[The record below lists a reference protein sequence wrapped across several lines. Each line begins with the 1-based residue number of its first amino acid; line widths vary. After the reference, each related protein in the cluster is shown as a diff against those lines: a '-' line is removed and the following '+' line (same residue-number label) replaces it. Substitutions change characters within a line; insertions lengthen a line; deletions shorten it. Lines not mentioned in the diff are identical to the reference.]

1 MGGSKAIHFGLM
13 ILRLGIGAIF
23 AFHGYPI
30 LSDGVS
36 EWRDLGHDMMHPIGI
51 EFAYP
56 MWGFLSAVSMAIG
69 GLFVALGL
77 LVRPF
82 AFLLLVTMSLIT
94 YSHIDYGGGFIAYR
108 DSLTAAVAFFA
119 LLIAGGGDYAM
130 GRAVKP
136 LDGKWYQ

>member
-1 MGGSKAIHFGLM
+1 MGGSKALHFGLM
-13 ILRLGIGAIF
+13 ILRFGTGVIF
-23 AFHGYPI
+23 AFHGYPE
-30 LSDGVS
+30 LSGGMDN
-36 EWRDLGHDMMHPIGI
+36 WKFLGQRAMAPIGI

-56 MWGFLSAVSMAIG
+56 LWGFAAAASMAIG
-69 GLFVALGL
+69 GLFIALGL

-82 AFLLLVTMSLIT
+82 AFLLLVTMGLAT
-94 YSHIDYGGGFIAYR
+94 YSQIDAGQHFNDYR
-108 DSLTAAVAFFA
+108 PALTAAVVFFA